1 MIIDIIEDHLNEAL
15 QKDVRFTLNGKILR
29 EGRLMLYNIKDFY
42 ITFTIM
48 TKKDIVKTYEIPIP
62 FKISK
67 SEKDINLSYMQDH
80 LVKGNKKIKMLI
92 SDIYGKIGKKSKF
105 HNNVL
110 VIESD

>member
-1 MIIDIIEDHLNEAL
+1 MIIDIIEEHLNEAL

-62 FKISK
+62 FKITK
-67 SEKDINLSYMQDH
+67 YGQNVNLSYVQDH
-80 LVKGNKKIKMLI
+80 LTKGNVKIKMLI
-92 SDIYGKIGKKSKF
+92 SDIYSKIGKKSKL
-105 HNNVL
+105 HNNIL